1 MVEPLVFII
10 HTLEVLEVFQWNKNC
25 LKEEVCLFWRQPFLK
40 NPAIFLCVI
49 ILKNNNKSQALTMS

>member
-10 HTLEVLEVFQWNKNC
+10 NTLEVLEVFQWNKNF
-25 LKEEVCLFWRQPFLK
+25 LKKEVCLFWRQPLLK